1 MEKIIGWVIIV
12 VFIGLIL
19 AGGIV
24 ACGKVVVYTAELSG
38 KAEYVKAEQNR
49 KIAILEADAL
59 LESSK
64 LQNQADI
71 ERAKG
76 FAESEVIRARGVAES
91 NEIIG
96 SGLKGNKEYLQ
107 YLHIDALKTTQNR
120 IIYVPTEAG
129 LPILEAGQR

>member
-1 MEKIIGWVIIV
+1 MNDRTIALISISLLLLFV
-12 VFIGLIL
+12 VLGL
-19 AGGIV
+19 AG
-24 ACGKVVVYTAELSG
+24 CPSYNVYTAEKSG
-38 KAEYVKAEQNR
+38 QAEYVKAEQNR

-107 YLHIDALKTTQNR
+107 YLHIDGLKNTQNR